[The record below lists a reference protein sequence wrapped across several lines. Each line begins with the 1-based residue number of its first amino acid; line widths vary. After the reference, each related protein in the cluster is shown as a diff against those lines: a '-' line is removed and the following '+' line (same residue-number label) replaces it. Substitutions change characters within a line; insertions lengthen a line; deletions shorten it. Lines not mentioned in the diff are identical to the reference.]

1 MVWTRIEDK
10 QSVSYAMKP
19 IRRLYY
25 GLLMFLSVLLIVPY
39 WVFTGKLLPDLV
51 ADKIKELLKQ
61 GKI

>member
-1 MVWTRIEDK
+1 
-10 QSVSYAMKP
+10 MKP